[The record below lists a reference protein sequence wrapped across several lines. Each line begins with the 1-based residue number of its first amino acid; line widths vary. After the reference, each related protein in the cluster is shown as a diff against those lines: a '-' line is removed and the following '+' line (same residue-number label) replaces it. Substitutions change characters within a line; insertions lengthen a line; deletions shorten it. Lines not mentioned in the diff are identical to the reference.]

1 MKRVKVVAIL
11 LVLVILVSALYGC
24 NSQKDSMIVGVDFAS
39 NKHWPLNP
47 FQSIGRNDVNLL
59 VYDSLFTIDEQGF
72 AKPSVVK
79 SYEQEGLLYKI
90 ALNEGIKFH
99 NGKELTSADV
109 ADTLLRIIYVHGI
122 NEDNIP
128 ELFSALDKIDLVS
141 KYELVF
147 TLKKP
152 DMMFWNKL
160 TFGITPAYNPNQVE
174 DKPWPATIEKKNLS
188 LVYINVNED
197 GYNGQVII
205 DAYTKSTP
213 VGSGPWQFEKESYNS
228 FISSNNPT
236 KVELTKNEDY
246 WKGNVG
252 IEKVTLQKVENGV
265 YSVNSYL
272 LTKSIDISPWTS
284 PLWGDLSQ
292 MEYYSKFKTA
302 EHLNLIQYLPSTTTQ
317 TIYFTKTND
326 TVAEHLVRQAI
337 AYAIDREAL
346 LAAQTEQDGSNGIVT
361 QEYLMP
367 EHPWY
372 FETENPYEYNV
383 EKARELL
390 KEAGYEQG
398 LTLIGRSSLNDL
410 NQWKKTA
417 VAQELN
423 RQFSEVGITIDW
435 LLPSSIN
442 DFNVQLQTLPI
453 LEINAVITYM
463 NENGRPF
470 LEKYNE
476 SIVQSL
482 EEMMSSTDVEIQ
494 KQKYQEALQE
504 IHDQAYTVPLIN
516 EYHYYAYNNRIQG
529 IELMNPNQVLV
540 DLWQATLKK

>member
-1 MKRVKVVAIL
+1 MKRAKVVATL

-59 VYDSLFTIDEQGF
+59 VYDSLFTIDEHGF
-72 AKPSVVK
+72 AEPSVVK
-79 SYEQEGLLYKI
+79 SFVQEGSLYKI
-90 ALNEGIKFH
+90 TLNEGIKFH
-99 NGKELTSADV
+99 NGKEMTSADV

-128 ELFSALDKIDLVS
+128 ELFSALEKIDLVS

-147 TLKKP
+147 TLKNP

-197 GYNGQVII
+197 GHNGQVIT

-213 VGSGPWQFEKESYNS
+213 VGSGPWQFEKESYDT
-228 FISSNNPT
+228 FITSNKPT
-236 KVELTKNEDY
+236 KVELIKNEDY

-252 IEKVTLQKVENGV
+252 IEKVILQKVENGV

-272 LTKSIDISPWTS
+272 LAKSIDISPWTS

-302 EHLNLIQYLPSTTTQ
+302 EHLSLIQYLPSTTTQ

-326 TVAEHLVRQAI
+326 TVKEYLVRQAI

-346 LAAQTEQDGSNGIVT
+346 LAAQTEQDGSSGIVT

-372 FETENPYEYNV
+372 FEIENPYEYNV

-390 KEAGYEQG
+390 KEAGFEQG
-398 LTLIGRSSLNDL
+398 LTVIGRSSLNDV
-410 NQWKKTA
+410 NQWKKTV
-417 VAQELN
+417 VAKELN

-435 LLPSSIN
+435 LLPSSIE
-442 DFNVQLQTLPI
+442 DFNVQLQRLPV
-453 LEINAVITYM
+453 LGVSSVITFM
-463 NENGRPF
+463 NEKDRPF
-470 LEKYNE
+470 FEKYND
-476 SIVQSL
+476 SIVQIL
-482 EEMMSSTDVEIQ
+482 EEMMGNTDVDIQ
-494 KQKYQEALQE
+494 KQKYQEALQK

-516 EYHYYAYNNRIQG
+516 ENHYYAYNNRIQG
-529 IELMNPNQVLV
+529 LELTNPNQVLV
-540 DLWQATLKK
+540 ELWQATLK

>member
-1 MKRVKVVAIL
+1 MRRVKTVAIF
-11 LVLVILVSALYGC
+11 LVMFLLVSALYGC

-59 VYDSLFTIDEQGF
+59 VYDSLFTIDEHGF
-72 AKPSVVK
+72 AEPSVVK
-79 SYEQEGLLYKI
+79 SFVQEGSLYKI
-90 ALNEGIKFH
+90 TLNEGIKFH

-128 ELFSALDKIDLVS
+128 ELFSALEKIDLVS

-147 TLKKP
+147 TLKNP

-197 GYNGQVII
+197 GHNGQVIT

-213 VGSGPWQFEKESYNS
+213 VGSGPWQFEKESYNT
-228 FISSNNPT
+228 FITSNKPT

-302 EHLNLIQYLPSTTTQ
+302 EHLSLIQYLPSTTTQ

-326 TVAEHLVRQAI
+326 TVKEHLVRQAI

-346 LAAQTEQDGSNGIVT
+346 LAAQTEQDGSSGIVT

-372 FETENPYEYNV
+372 FEIENPYEYNV

-398 LTLIGRSSLNDL
+398 LTVIGRSSLNDV
-410 NQWKKTA
+410 NQWKKTV
-417 VAQELN
+417 VAKELN

-435 LLPSSIN
+435 LLPSSIE
-442 DFNVQLQTLPI
+442 DFNVQLQRLPVLGI
-453 LEINAVITYM
+453 SSVITFM
-463 NENGRPF
+463 NEKDRPF
-470 LEKYNE
+470 FEKYND
-476 SIVQSL
+476 SIVQIL
-482 EEMMSSTDVEIQ
+482 EEMMGNTDVDIQ

-516 EYHYYAYNNRIQG
+516 ENHYYAYNNRIQG
-529 IELMNPNQVLV
+529 LELTNPNQILV
-540 DLWQATLKK
+540 DLWQTTLK